1 MILLVLSLNLLKWK
15 PTMAVDFNIMSIVQR
30 NMMTPQEQAQSLF
43 LRPTRNPEV
52 TPVANPTF
60 TPIAVVP
67 KPYKASTYGVPQ
79 EPKLQQE
86 LLYERPSLQD
96 YKPVSFLEKAA
107 NAIIPSAEATELP
120 NDSWDNALVEKQL
133 YDRGNTIIP
142 ALSIQPLV
150 QSLENK
156 DKIGFNPVTKT
167 WSPHESP
174 ERGNDTIAYG
184 HKLLDKER
192 DGKFVIL
199 EGEKVPFTELT
210 ENKAQQLFK
219 QDWSS
224 AKNQAK
230 VWFGKDW
237 NKIDNVAKELATELV
252 FNMGPSVTKGK
263 TEFSK
268 FKRKA
273 IAGQDYLSEIN
284 RTYDG
289 GKPLTNRTN
298 SLKDWA
304 TSLR

>member
-1 MILLVLSLNLLKWK
+1 MKWK
-15 PTMAVDFNIMSIVQR
+15 PTIAADFNVMSIVQR

-52 TPVANPTF
+52 TPVADPTF
-60 TPIAVVP
+60 TPIAVIP
-67 KPYKASTYGVPQ
+67 KPYEASTYGVPQ

-86 LLYERPSLQD
+86 LLYERPPLQES
-96 YKPVSFLEKAA
+96 KPVSFLETVA

-150 QSLENK
+150 QSLENAE
-156 DKIGFNPVTKT
+156 KIGFNPNTKT
-167 WSPHESP
+167 WSPHTSP
-174 ERGNDTIAYG
+174 EKGNDTIAYG

-192 DGKFVIL
+192 DGNFVIL

-224 AKNQAK
+224 AKDQAK

-252 FNMGPSVTKGK
+252 FNIGPSVTKGK

>member
-1 MILLVLSLNLLKWK
+1 
-15 PTMAVDFNIMSIVQR
+15 MADNFNIQAIVSQMR
-30 NMMTPQEQAQSLF
+30 KNYGKLDPQQQAGSLF
-43 LRPTRNPEV
+43 NRPTAFPEV
-52 TPVANPTF
+52 DESFIPQAIIPKVKPKTYPEAQTF
-60 TPIAVVP
+60 GLGPDYFKQPEQTID
-67 KPYKASTYGVPQ
+67 YT
-79 EPKLQQE
+79 
-86 LLYERPSLQD
+86 RPPLKE
-96 YKPVSFLEKAA
+96 YKPQSFLETAA
-107 NAIIPSAEATELP
+107 NAIIPSVEAVELS
-120 NDSWDNALVEKQL
+120 NDSWYEDLLDKQI

-167 WSPHESP
+167 WSPHKSP
-174 ERGNDTIAYG
+174 EKGNDTIAYG
-184 HKLLDKER
+184 HKLLDKEQ
-192 DGKFVIL
+192 DGNFVIL
-199 EGEKVPFTELT
+199 EGEEVPFTELT

-219 QDWSS
+219 QDWSL

-298 SLKDWA
+298 RLKDWA
-304 TSLR
+304 TSLQ